1 MLPVSIRE
9 RGFFMEFNMA
19 LCEASRD
26 DLDKIKNVISNR
38 TNKKI
43 NIIEFSNSKE
53 INRFLEKNK
62 VDICFLDIDYYE
74 EQGLEIVAK
83 IKKLNKKSI
92 IIFLSKNEYYVMEA
106 FKLRVFNY
114 LIIPLTEDIIFNLWE
129 DINERLEEIDKL
141 KKYDMEL
148 SISNKE
154 NVFKVKYENILYFEK
169 NLRKIKV
176 VCDDKIIEYYGA
188 FKDLCKSL
196 DTTCFTQCHQSFI
209 VNNDK
214 ISEYSNQ
221 SLYLQG
227 CGNGIPVSKAYIK
240 DVRRTIEKK

>member
-1 MLPVSIRE
+1 
-9 RGFFMEFNMA
+9 MEFNIA

-26 DLDKIKNVISNR
+26 DLDKIKNVISNG

-43 NIIEFSNSKE
+43 NIIEFSNIKE
-53 INRFLEKNK
+53 INEFLKKNR

-74 EQGLEIVAK
+74 EQGLEITAN
-83 IKKLNKKSI
+83 IKKSNKKSI
-92 IIFLSKNEYYVMEA
+92 IIFLSKGEYYVMDA

-114 LIIPLTEDIIFNLWE
+114 LIRPLTEDIIFNLWE

-148 SISNKE
+148 SIANKE
-154 NVFKVKYENILYFEK
+154 NVFKIKYEKILYFEK

-188 FKDLCKSL
+188 FKDLCKSI
-196 DTTCFTQCHQSFI
+196 DNTCFTQCHQSFI

-214 ISEYSNQ
+214 IFEYSNQ

-227 CGNGIPVSKAYIK
+227 CSNGIPVSKAYIK
-240 DVRRTIEKK
+240 DVRKTIEKK